1 MSSGQAPPLPRELQ
15 IEVTGSCNLRCRMCL
30 VSYRPEIGRREGAL
44 DLDLFRALV
53 EENPQLER
61 VTLQGLGEP
70 LLAPDL
76 VPMVELASARGI
88 EMGFN
93 TNGMLLTGRRA
104 EQLVTAGLGWLHI
117 SLDGARADTYA
128 AIRGR
133 GDLGRVG
140 RNVRQLV
147 EVRRRLGAQRPR
159 LSLVLVAMR
168 RNLDQI
174 PEVVRLAAEWGVGRL
189 WVQNLSH
196 SFSDTD
202 PSGDYRGI
210 RDFAKE
216 EALWNGHDL
225 ERASRVFAA
234 AGRQARDLGVDL
246 RLPRLREPS
255 KTAKPDAGRPACDW
269 PWRSAYVTH
278 EGVVQPCCMVMGSDR
293 VRLGDL
299 RRERF
304 SEVWSSESYAA
315 FRRGLTG
322 ESAPHPVCAGCSVY
336 HGVF

>member
-1 MSSGQAPPLPRELQ
+1 MSAGSTPSLPRELQ

-44 DLDLFRALV
+44 DVEIFRALI
-53 EENPQLER
+53 EENPQLKR

-76 VPMVELASARGI
+76 VTMVELASARGI

-93 TNGMLLTGRRA
+93 TNGMLLTERRA
-104 EQLVTAGLGWLHI
+104 EQLVRAGLGWLHV
-117 SLDGARADTYA
+117 SLDGARADTYE

-133 GDLGRVG
+133 ADFDRVG

-147 EVRRRLGAQRPR
+147 EVRRRLGAERPR

-168 RNLDQI
+168 RNLAQI

-210 RDFAKE
+210 RAFAEE
-216 EALWNGHDL
+216 EALWNSDDL
-225 ERASRVFAA
+225 EHARWVFAA
-234 AGRQARDLGVDL
+234 ARREAGRLAVEL
-246 RLPRLREPS
+246 RLPRLQARAGTRKAEP
-255 KTAKPDAGRPACDW
+255 GQPACDW

-278 EGVVQPCCMVMGSDR
+278 EGLVQPCCMVMGSDR

-299 RRERF
+299 KQRRF
-304 SEVWSSESYAA
+304 SEIWSSEAYAE

-322 ESAPHPVCAGCSVY
+322 EAAPHPVCAGCSVY

>member
-1 MSSGQAPPLPRELQ
+1 
-15 IEVTGSCNLRCRMCL
+15 MCL
-30 VSYRPEIGRREGAL
+30 VSYRPEIGRRQGAL
-44 DLDLFRALV
+44 DLALFRDLI

-76 VPMVELASARGI
+76 PEMVRLASARGVD
-88 EMGFN
+88 MGFN
-93 TNGMLLTGRRA
+93 TNGMLLTERRA
-104 EQLVTAGLGWLHI
+104 EELVRAGLGWLHV
-117 SLDGARADTYA
+117 SLDGARAETYA

-133 GDLGRVG
+133 GDLARVET
-140 RNVRQLV
+140 NVRRLV
-147 EVRRRLGAQRPR
+147 EVRRRLGAERPR

-168 RNLDQI
+168 RNLDEI
-174 PEVVRLAAEWGVGRL
+174 PQVVRLAAEWGVGRL

-210 RDFAKE
+210 RDFAEE
-216 EALWNGHDL
+216 EALWSGDDL
-225 ERASRVFAA
+225 ERADRTFAT
-234 AGRQARDLGVDL
+234 ARGEARRLGVEL
-246 RLPRLREPS
+246 RLPRLREAPRVADAARS
-255 KTAKPDAGRPACDW
+255 KPACDW

-299 RRERF
+299 RRRRF
-304 SEVWSSESYAA
+304 SEVWSSETYAA